1 MHSKSDNIEIMIYDK
16 ADEVMEELFEEEE
29 EIRSTYQIRPETSM
43 RGSDFIFD
51 YVNLM
56 HYKVHKKSL
65 KLCRSHIDKKI
76 S

>member
-16 ADEVMEELFEEEE
+16 ADEVMEERFEL
-29 EIRSTYQIRPETSM
+29 IRSRYQIRPETSM

-56 HYKVHKKSL
+56 HYKCHKKNL

-76 S
+76 